1 MKEADVCLKI
11 KEYCVKIKQ
20 EGLTVPSA
28 LSEGEDVEQF
38 FQGKLW
44 YLCEYRLVR
53 LSTEVSQ
60 SILKSQH

>member
-1 MKEADVCLKI
+1 ML
-11 KEYCVKIKQ
+11 
-20 EGLTVPSA
+20 PSA
-28 LSEGEDVEQF
+28 LSEDEDVEQF

-60 SILKSQH
+60 NILKSRH